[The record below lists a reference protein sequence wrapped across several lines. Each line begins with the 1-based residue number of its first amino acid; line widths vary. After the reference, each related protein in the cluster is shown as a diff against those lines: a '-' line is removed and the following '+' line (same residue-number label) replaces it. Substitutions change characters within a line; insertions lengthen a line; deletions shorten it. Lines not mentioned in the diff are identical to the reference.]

1 MRQNVPLTTR
11 VNALPAT
18 RTGIV
23 RRPLPIG
30 RILFSLA
37 FYLTIGFFLLNLVAM
52 VSTVVI
58 DSFAA
63 SWFKTALP
71 PEFTLHWY
79 TDLTAE
85 HDMTLLL
92 GNTFLVALATTLTA
106 LAVGFPAAY
115 VLARK
120 QFQLKV
126 PLTILFLLPMLTP
139 PLVYGIPVATLIIRL
154 SLGGTLL
161 GVILINLVP
170 IVPFV
175 IFVLMPFIEQVDP
188 SLESA
193 SRMLGA
199 GRFRTFIRVVLP
211 LVIPGLLAAGVLALV
226 RTFAAFELTYLVA
239 TTGGSQTLA
248 VALYGDASGAGIR
261 PHQFVNAMA
270 VIYML
275 MTMSLVVIALFVVK
289 PTQFVVHIKNR

>member
-1 MRQNVPLTTR
+1 MQQNTPLTAN
-11 VNALPAT
+11 VSALPTTPA
-18 RTGIV
+18 RAA

-30 RILFSLA
+30 RLILSLV
-37 FYLTIGFFLLNLVAM
+37 FYLTIGFFLVNLIAM

-58 DSFAA
+58 DSFGT

-85 HDMTLLL
+85 HDLTLLL
-92 GNTFLVALATTLTA
+92 GNTFIVALATTLTA

-120 QFQLKV
+120 QFRLKA
-126 PLTILFLLPMLTP
+126 PLTLLFLLPMLTP

-154 SLGGTLL
+154 ALGGTLF
-161 GVILINLVP
+161 GVILINMIP

-199 GRFRTFIRVVLP
+199 GRFRTFTRIVLP
-211 LVIPGLLAAGVLALV
+211 LVVPGLLTAGVLALV

-275 MTMSLVVIALFVVK
+275 MTMSLVVVALFFVK
-289 PTQFVVHIKNR
+289 PTQFVVRIKNR

>member
-1 MRQNVPLTTR
+1 MRQNLPLTAS
-11 VNALPAT
+11 VNALPAS
-18 RTGIV
+18 RVGAV

-30 RILFSLA
+30 RILASLA

-71 PEFTLHWY
+71 PEFTTHWY
-79 TDLTAE
+79 ADLTAE

-106 LAVGFPAAY
+106 LTVGFPAAY

-120 QFQLKV
+120 QFRLKGL
-126 PLTILFLLPMLTP
+126 LTILFLLPMLIP

-161 GVILINLVP
+161 GVVLINLVP

-199 GRFRTFIRVVLP
+199 GRFRTFSRVVLP

-275 MTMSLVVIALFVVK
+275 MTMSLVVIALFFVK
-289 PTQFVVHIKNR
+289 PTQFVVRLKNR